1 MGKDYS
7 LSSELCLSNWT
18 TEALDNSAKRWMK
31 DRNQQYSASGYVIS
45 DEDCNFLKIDFE
57 DPVKQA
63 DVLKINRVSLTS
75 ATVFKTI
82 QSANAVISFLEAV
95 GDKML
100 KELKVQKLQ
109 GLLH

>member
-18 TEALDNSAKRWMK
+18 AEALDNSAKRWMK
-31 DRNQQYSASGYVIS
+31 DRNQQSSTSVYVIS

-82 QSANAVISFLEAV
+82 HSANAVISFLEAV
-95 GDKML
+95 GIKKIKKL
-100 KELKVQKLQ
+100 QVRKLQ
-109 GLLH
+109 GLLY

>member
-31 DRNQQYSASGYVIS
+31 DRNQQSSASVYVIS
-45 DEDCNFLKIDFE
+45 DEDCNFLNIYFE

-100 KELKVQKLQ
+100 KELQVQKLQ

>member
-18 TEALDNSAKRWMK
+18 AETLDSSVKHWMK
-31 DRNQQYSASGYVIS
+31 NRNQLLSASAYVIS

-63 DVLKINRVSLTS
+63 DVLKINRCSLGL

-95 GDKML
+95 GVKKTKNL
-100 KELKVQKLQ
+100 QVRKLQ

>member
-18 TEALDNSAKRWMK
+18 AEALDSSVKHWMK
-31 DRNQQYSASGYVIS
+31 DRNQLSSAYVIS
-45 DEDCNFLKIDFE
+45 DEDCNFMKIDFE

-63 DVLKINRVSLTS
+63 DVLKINRVPLTL
-75 ATVFKTI
+75 ATVFKNI

-95 GDKML
+95 ETKRL
-100 KELKVQKLQ
+100 KELQVRKLQ

>member
-31 DRNQQYSASGYVIS
+31 DRNQQSSASVYVIS

-109 GLLH
+109 DLLH

>member
-31 DRNQQYSASGYVIS
+31 DRNQQSSASVYV
-45 DEDCNFLKIDFE
+45 
-57 DPVKQA
+57 
-63 DVLKINRVSLTS
+63 INRVSLTS

-100 KELKVQKLQ
+100 KELQVQKLQ

>member
-31 DRNQQYSASGYVIS
+31 DRNQQSSASVYVIS
-45 DEDCNFLKIDFE
+45 DEDCNFLNIDFE

>member
-31 DRNQQYSASGYVIS
+31 DRNQQSSASVYVIS

-63 DVLKINRVSLTS
+63 DVLKINRVPLTS

-82 QSANAVISFLEAV
+82 QSDNAVISFLEAV

-100 KELKVQKLQ
+100 KELQVQKLQ

>member
-18 TEALDNSAKRWMK
+18 AEALDNSAKHWVK
-31 DRNQQYSASGYVIS
+31 NRNQLSSASAYVIS

-63 DVLKINRVSLTS
+63 NVLKINRVPLAL

-82 QSANAVISFLEAV
+82 QSANAVINFLKAV
-95 GDKML
+95 GIKEK
-100 KELKVQKLQ
+100 KELHVRRLRS
-109 GLLH
+109 LLH